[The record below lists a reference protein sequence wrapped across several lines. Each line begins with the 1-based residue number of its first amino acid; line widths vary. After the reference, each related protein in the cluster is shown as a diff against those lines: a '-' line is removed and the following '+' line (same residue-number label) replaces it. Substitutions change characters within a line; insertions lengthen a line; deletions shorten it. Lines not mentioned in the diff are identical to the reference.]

1 MFPDEKELVNS
12 YLLKINLKDGKR
24 LMEYLQRF
32 VYLTTGRAD
41 VMFCNAFINESIRLL
56 INSIRLYEEGFFD
69 CAFYSVRQAVEC
81 TNNML
86 YLANS
91 DEAILKS
98 WRLKE
103 HFPPDNRIKDKLQK
117 IDTSYKEVYS
127 ILPSFFDTYEDLL
140 KRANKIIHKQGF
152 NAFYSFR
159 EIYKKKN
166 ENTFEEFFEEF
177 LIYAIART
185 LIMYII
191 LDPLSLALCDER
203 LIMKIP
209 FMPMTEPIDIEFF
222 TEFLSKDIIDK
233 LKETEFYNEIFYFFN
248 AKEELNPE
256 TFDVLVNEFYDLDK
270 LHSIE
275 LQRHLLNAPERFFL
289 DVLQHGIKI
298 KRFFNEDSIWGYIT
312 SDYIDKIKMSW
323 HSGEYDSYKKE
334 EPCFNMSKDGL
345 FISSFML
352 YDELWLF
359 EHTMILNENEM
370 DWLKQKIAKSNNELK
385 KLYEEINWDRF
396 IGE

>member
-1 MFPDEKELVNS
+1 MFPDENELVNS

-185 LIMYII
+185 IIMYII

-209 FMPMTEPIDIEFF
+209 FMPMTEPIDIDFF

-298 KRFFNEDSIWGYIT
+298 KRFFNEDSIMGYIT
-312 SDYIDKIKMSW
+312 SDYTDMDNIGWK
-323 HSGEYDSYKKE
+323 SGEYDAYKKE
-334 EPCFNMSKDGL
+334 VPYFNMRKNNC
-345 FISSFML
+345 FISTFKIYDDICFFEHDMMLNEKEVEWLNQKIFSANEELKAL
-352 YDELWLF
+352 YDEL
-359 EHTMILNENEM
+359 H
-370 DWLKQKIAKSNNELK
+370 
-385 KLYEEINWDRF
+385 
-396 IGE
+396 